1 MLKYIDLDTLRSLMR
16 GLTFDVENCAGIL
29 DHALVGLNARNGF
42 PDQMQNWVRAGG
54 LGAGPGPFVGRKRTI
69 IRLTE
74 TLNREGQSAYTALVL
89 AAEEAESAPLVSLV
103 MHSPTLDVPMVVQLP
118 LRALLKGGP
127 PLEGSYT
134 VYLHTL
140 LTDRG
145 EAWVYYGIT
154 RRGWS
159 LRFHEHT
166 RAAVAR
172 KSKRLL
178 ARTLDD
184 LIDARVAELSG
195 CPDDRPRLAGIVTSL
210 CSTGLTQEAALETE
224 EYLVAKY
231 SLAGAHAYG
240 LNMIPGGRAGIAHAR
255 RFGRRASAP
264 TS

>member
-1 MLKYIDLDTLRSLMR
+1 MLKYVDVSALRSLMQ
-16 GLTFDVENCAGIL
+16 GLTFDVENCAGVL

-42 PDQMQNWVRAGG
+42 PDRMCDWVRAGG
-54 LGAGPGPFVGRKRTI
+54 LAAGPGPFVSQKRTI

-74 TLNREGQSAYTALVL
+74 TLNQAGQSTYMALVL
-89 AAEEAESAPLVSLV
+89 SAREAESAPLVSLV

-118 LRALLKGGP
+118 LRAVLKGSP
-127 PLEGSYT
+127 SLEGAYT

-145 EAWVYYGIT
+145 EAWLYYGIT

-178 ARTLDD
+178 ARTLDE

-195 CPDDRPRLAGIVTSL
+195 RPDERPRLAGIVTSL
-210 CSTGLTQEAALETE
+210 CSTGLTEEAALETE

-231 SLAGAHAYG
+231 SLASLHPYG
-240 LNMIPGGRAGIAHAR
+240 LNMIPGGRAGIGLAR
-255 RFGRRASAP
+255 RESTP
-264 TS
+264 SS